1 MASKQVVW
9 FPVRDDANGQEV
21 SVPIGIAEG
30 DRDGAAL
37 TVVGGVH
44 GTEYAAQDAVARFW
58 DELDPAA
65 LSGRVHVVLAADPTA
80 IIGHSAYVS
89 PSDGKNM
96 NRVWPGDA
104 EGTLTERIA
113 HLITTECVLRSDAV
127 IDVHGGEW
135 DEDIDCFII
144 THRIGDEELDTRT
157 LDLAMA
163 LGFTYVEVTDADGA
177 VLGAGTGSGEAVRG
191 GRPGLTLEAGG
202 AGQRDP
208 AYIDMHV
215 HALRNAL
222 RHLGILEGAPILYD
236 GAPVLLDHGVLMKTT
251 TEGLYVPKVRV
262 GQWVEVGDVF
272 AEVRGFDGEL
282 LEQLTCPERGTVL
295 DVIIARAIKAGG
307 FAGKLGILPDAG

>member
-9 FPVRDDANGQEV
+9 YPVRDDDNDQEV
-21 SVPIGIAEG
+21 SIPIGIAEG
-30 DRDGAAL
+30 GSGGAAL

-58 DELDPAA
+58 DQLDPEQ
-65 LSGRVHVVLAADPTA
+65 LSGRVYVVLAADPTA

-96 NRVWPGDA
+96 NRVWPGDPS
-104 EGTLTERIA
+104 GTLTERIA
-113 HLITTECVLRSDAV
+113 HLITTECVQHSDAV

-144 THRIGDEELDTRT
+144 THRIGDEELDART
-157 LDLAMA
+157 VDLAMS
-163 LGFTYVEVTDADGA
+163 LGFTFVEVTDADGP

-215 HALRNAL
+215 HALQNAL
-222 RHLGILEGAPILYD
+222 RHLGILAGEPVMFD
-236 GAPVLLDHGVLMKTT
+236 GNPVLLDHGVLMKTT
-251 TEGLYVPKVRV
+251 TAGLYEPKVRV
-262 GQWVEVGDVF
+262 GQWVEAGDVF

-282 LEQLTCPERGTVL
+282 LERLTCPERGTVL
-295 DVIIARAIKAGG
+295 DVIIARAIKEGG
-307 FAGKLGILPDAG
+307 FAGKLGVLPEA